1 MNAFPLGSFLFWL
14 KLASVSITTGLAV
27 IGLLHD
33 FRDKETGSLTPWG
46 RINFAGIIVSFLV
59 GVAAQAI
66 DQQRQTDA
74 SNDARNRMEGLTTKS
89 DDLLQKATDL
99 IDKNNAILRTTN
111 QSLISERKIYSA
123 TKETLTAANRELEPA
138 GNTIKVLYSI
148 RISMKNGTQGQTAGE
163 FHKRIDKFIRDH
175 NLDSGLHL
183 ISFSDQGVGVWAPG
197 DAKTAT
203 FKFDGHS
210 QIAAGTSWLTRVPLS
225 ISFWKGKP
233 LFKREENREH
243 AHRISSPVRS
253 YEFSVADTEAA
264 DEAAS
269 KGEGQVPFVSGTT
282 YSPVMIYKTSDDI
295 ITQMAWDK
303 AVFQHKD
310 GAGPP
315 IDEIHS
321 ILDFGSL
328 YVLVRSSVPQP
339 VQFCEFD
346 IYFGSRWIS
355 LPLTEGDTD
364 SGVVRYRLPKN
375 MTQPAKDVT
384 SYRKALSAKCNVNQ

>member
-1 MNAFPLGSFLFWL
+1 MSAFPLGSFLFWL

-27 IGLLHD
+27 VGLLHD

-74 SNDARNRMEGLTTKS
+74 SNDARIRMEGLTTKS

-99 IDKNNAILRTTN
+99 IDKNNVILRTTN
-111 QSLISERKIYSA
+111 KSLNSERKIYSA

-148 RISMKNGTQGQTAGE
+148 RISMKNGNRGQTADD

-175 NLDSGLHL
+175 NLDSGPHL
-183 ISFSDQGVGVWAPG
+183 ISFTDQGVGVWAPG

-210 QIAAGTSWLTRVPLS
+210 QIVAGTSWLTHVPFS
-225 ISFWKGKP
+225 ISFGKGKP

-243 AHRISSPVRS
+243 AHGNFSPARS
-253 YEFSVADTEAA
+253 YEFSKADTEAE

-282 YSPVMIYKTSDDI
+282 YSPVMIYKAADDV

-303 AVFQHKD
+303 AVFQHKEE
-310 GAGPP
+310 GRPP
-315 IDEIHS
+315 IDEIHRV
-321 ILDFGSL
+321 LDFGGL

-355 LPLTEGDTD
+355 LPLADEDTD

-375 MTQPAKDVT
+375 MTQSAKEVT
-384 SYRKALSAKCNVNQ
+384 SYRRALSKKCIVNE